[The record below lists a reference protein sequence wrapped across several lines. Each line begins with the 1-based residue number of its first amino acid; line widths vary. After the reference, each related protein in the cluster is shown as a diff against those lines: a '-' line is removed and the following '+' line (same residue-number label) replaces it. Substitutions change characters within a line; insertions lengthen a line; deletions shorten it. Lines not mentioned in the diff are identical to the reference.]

1 MEYIKVGII
10 ATTKGLKGEVRIK
23 SLTNMQDDR
32 FKAGNSIYIFEND
45 QYKEL
50 IIKSHQIHKNSDML
64 IFKGYEDINKIEKYK
79 GYDLYVPIDQ
89 EVFLDENEFFIEE
102 LIGLEVYQGKEFKGE
117 VKDIVTYP
125 QGDYLL
131 VATETGDK
139 LIPFR
144 DEFIEN
150 QDEEKITVVEME
162 GLL

>member
-32 FKAGNSIYIFEND
+32 FKVGNAIYILEND

-50 IIKSHQIHKNSDML
+50 IIKSHQIHKNSDIL
-64 IFKGYEDINKIEKYK
+64 IFKGYDDINKIEKYK

-89 EVFLDENEFFIEE
+89 EVYLDENEFFIEE
-102 LIGLEVYQGKEFKGE
+102 LIGLKVYQGKELKGE
-117 VKDIVTYP
+117 VVDIVTYP

-131 VATETGDK
+131 VSTETGEK
-139 LIPFR
+139 LVPFR

-150 QDEEKITVVEME
+150 QDEEKIFVIEME